1 MKIENIGDLVVLVYT
16 ARTGSLTGAAKVMG
30 VTPAAA
36 SAMLKRLETQL
47 GTRLFERSTRAMR
60 LTEQGQTLLEYASRA
75 FDLVAE
81 GEAQVAAE
89 HTGLVGKLRVAAPSD
104 LARTTLLPWFD
115 EFLALHPAIEFALAV
130 GDRTLNV
137 IQDEVDIAIRYGNL
151 ADSRMVARPL
161 LMQRPIVTASPEY
174 LRRHGTPMTPLDLTQ
189 HNCLVFGRGG
199 QEHRL
204 WKFSRN
210 GKDMQVR
217 VSGDRCVDDA
227 SLAREWAI
235 AGAGFLFKTPLELR
249 PELRAG
255 RLVRVLQDWET
266 DPYPLQA
273 LLPSGRFVPNRVRVF
288 VAFISDKF
296 SESAFGEHITVP
308 RD

>member
-60 LTEQGQTLLEYASRA
+60 LTEQGQTLLEYASRS